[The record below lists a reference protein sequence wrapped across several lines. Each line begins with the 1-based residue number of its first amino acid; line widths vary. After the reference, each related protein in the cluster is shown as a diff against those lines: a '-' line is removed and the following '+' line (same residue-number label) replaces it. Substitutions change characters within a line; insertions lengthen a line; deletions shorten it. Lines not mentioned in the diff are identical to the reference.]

1 MSQAPFAHSR
11 SALLAEAF
19 AANDADA
26 ALSLA
31 VFADRPHVLAQLRE
45 DAVNAGYHVTSAQG
59 VSALTSGDAHPLGEV
74 IVFDCP
80 VADAQTLAALA
91 RLDMRV
97 CQSGAQLI
105 VSTSMEALDA
115 VFGCVDQSG
124 AQLLVDA
131 GRTDFVIAL
140 GRVRALSPNHGVREL
155 AEADRFALMRL
166 TEQVEAIVQR
176 LEGFQQGGD
185 SALRSPAL
193 AWAGA
198 SANETALVRAAQP
211 ALPHAPMVRT
221 ILRQRQQRARYFGAD
236 LFSDPAWDMLLD
248 LTAARGENKRVSVT
262 SLCIAACVPPST
274 ALRWISQMI
283 TCGLFVRVEDLSD
296 RRRAFIELT
305 EAAADAMARF
315 FTAIDGGPARPI

>member
-1 MSQAPFAHSR
+1 MRLFLAVLILMAGTIS
-11 SALLAEAF
+11 AEA
-19 AANDADA
+19 
-26 ALSLA
+26 
-31 VFADRPHVLAQLRE
+31 Q
-45 DAVNAGYHVTSAQG
+45 
-59 VSALTSGDAHPLGEV
+59 
-74 IVFDCP
+74 C
-80 VADAQTLAALA
+80 LAALA
-91 RLDMRV
+91 RLAMRV
-97 CQSGAQLI
+97 RQSGAQLI
-105 VSTSMEALDA
+105 VSTSREALDA
-115 VFGCVDQSG
+115 VFGCLDQSG

-131 GRTDFVIAL
+131 GRTDFIIAL
-140 GRVRALSPNHGVREL
+140 GRVRALGPSHGVREL

-166 TEQVEAIVQR
+166 TEQVEAIAQR
-176 LEGFQQGGD
+176 LEGFQQSGE

-193 AWAGA
+193 AWAGSSDGDA
-198 SANETALVRAAQP
+198 AVLRPAQP

-283 TCGLFVRVEDLSD
+283 TSGLFSRVEDLSD

-315 FTAIDGGPARPI
+315 FTAIEDGPARPI